1 MCLQVKKMDKK
12 LQLGF
17 LNSLDWK
24 HENEI
29 NKFQLIILCMFE

>member
-1 MCLQVKKMDKK
+1 MDKK

-29 NKFQLIILCMFE
+29 NKFQLIKDTVVN